1 MTAPLSASA
10 QRFQDF
16 LRAQGYAYQ
25 VVEMAASTRT
35 AQDAANALGCQVA
48 QIAKSLVFRGAT
60 MIAPILVIASGAN
73 RVDEARLAE
82 LAGEDITKADATFVQ
97 QTTGFAIGGVPPF
110 GHATPARTFV
120 DADLLQFDV
129 VWAAAGSPRAVF
141 QLPAQDLPTL
151 TGGTVTRIA
160 SGG

>member
-16 LRAQGYAYQ
+16 LRAQGHAYQ

-60 MIAPILVIASGAN
+60 TNQPILVIASGAN

-82 LAGEDITKADATFVQ
+82 LAGEAIAKADAAFVQ
-97 QTTGFAIGGVPPF
+97 QNTGFAIGGVPPF
-110 GHATPARTFV
+110 GHATPARTFI
-120 DADLLQFDV
+120 DADLLQFAA

-141 QLPAQDLPTL
+141 QLPAQDLPRL
-151 TGGTVTRIA
+151 TGGTVTQIA
-160 SGG
+160 